1 MSNVLD
7 LSKRIVLGLDKRN
20 ALALHKR
27 ISLVSKGG
35 MSWLS
40 TRSLLGHNKR
50 SV

>member
-7 LSKRIVLGLDKRN
+7 LSKRILSGLDKRN

-27 ISLVSKGG
+27 SFFGLKRG